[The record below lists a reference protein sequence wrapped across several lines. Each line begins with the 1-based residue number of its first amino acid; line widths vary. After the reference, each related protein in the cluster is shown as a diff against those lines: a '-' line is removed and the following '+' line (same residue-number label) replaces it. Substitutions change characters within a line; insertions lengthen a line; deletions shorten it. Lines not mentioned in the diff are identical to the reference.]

1 MLGSDYSDQNCSI
14 ARSLELVGERWTIL
28 VLRDVFLG
36 RRRFD
41 QMQRSLGVARNVLA
55 ARLDRLV
62 GEGILEKVPYQE
74 RPPRH
79 EYRLTS
85 KGLDLWPVIVELL
98 RWGDRYAAPAAGPP
112 ILLRHSGC
120 GGELGEHRICTR
132 CGEPLEVGEVR
143 AEAGPGAGVRQGAG
157 SRSRSSSGS
166 GSRAGSRSGT
176 GTETGSGAETGAD
189 AGLRRSARASR
200 PARPATA

>member
-1 MLGSDYSDQNCSI
+1 MLKNDYEGQNCSI

-41 QMQRSLGVARNVLA
+41 QMQSSLGVARNVLA

-74 RPPRH
+74 RPLRH

-98 RWGDRYAAPAAGPP
+98 RWGDRHAAPAAGPP
-112 ILLRHSGC
+112 IVLRHKGC
-120 GGELGEHRICTR
+120 GGELGERRICTR
-132 CGEPLEVGEVR
+132 CGELLEVGDVR
-143 AEAGPGAGVRQGAG
+143 AEAGPGAGAQA
-157 SRSRSSSGS
+157 
-166 GSRAGSRSGT
+166 RAKT
-176 GTETGSGAETGAD
+176 DAD
-189 AGLRRSARASR
+189 PGLRRSARASR
-200 PARPATA
+200 PARPATV

>member
-1 MLGSDYSDQNCSI
+1 MLKNDYEGQNCSI

-41 QMQRSLGVARNVLA
+41 QIQRSLGVARNVLA
-55 ARLDRLV
+55 VRLERLV
-62 GEGILEKVPYQE
+62 DEGILEKVPYQE
-74 RPPRH
+74 RPLRH

-98 RWGDRYAAPAAGPP
+98 RWGDRHAAPAAGPP
-112 ILLRHSGC
+112 IVLRHKGC

-132 CGEPLEVGEVR
+132 CGELLEVGDVR
-143 AEAGPGAGVRQGAG
+143 AEVGPGADA
-157 SRSRSSSGS
+157 RSRRGS
-166 GSRAGSRSGT
+166 
-176 GTETGSGAETGAD
+176 ETGAD
-189 AGLRRSARASR
+189 AGLRRSARASH

>member
-1 MLGSDYSDQNCSI
+1 MLKNDYEGQNCSI

-55 ARLDRLV
+55 ARLERLV
-62 GEGILEKVPYQE
+62 GEGILEKIPYQE

-79 EYRLTS
+79 EYRLTD

-98 RWGDRYAAPAAGPP
+98 RWGDRHAAPAAGPP
-112 ILLRHSGC
+112 IVLRHKGC
-120 GGELGEHRICTR
+120 GGELGEHRICAR
-132 CGEPLEVGEVR
+132 CGESLEVADVR
-143 AEAGPGAGVRQGAG
+143 AEPGPGASA
-157 SRSRSSSGS
+157 RSAESLTEAS
-166 GSRAGSRSGT
+166 SRAPATSG
-176 GTETGSGAETGAD
+176 
-189 AGLRRSARASR
+189 AGLRRSARESR
-200 PARPATA
+200 PARPATV